1 MERLFEA
8 LPFLAAPFAACL
20 VIASLHCYMGL
31 HVIKRGVIF
40 VDLALAQAAAL
51 GAAVALLIAPFV
63 CPEPHHHHGG
73 PDVAIVTEAG
83 LAEQLGLEDDETAA
97 EFAMDAEDVVTGSH
111 EHATHE
117 HEHKWLAYGMSLLFA
132 LLGAVLL
139 SFGRLK
145 DERIPHEAVIGII
158 FVVCAALS
166 VLILSKAPHGHEKME
181 AMLVGSILFVNW
193 RQVAVMLLLYLI
205 LGVFHFAV
213 RRRFLE
219 VSQSVAAAERAGM
232 RVRLWDCLFYGSF
245 ALMVTQSVSIAG
257 VFVVFSYLIIPGAC
271 ASLFADRFGSRLAF
285 AWAVATLT
293 TVFGLA
299 LSAIADMPTGS
310 SLVSCFGAVLVLC
323 GQVQHPSQYGS
334 CWCAVFCLAWLVAT
348 ERWPVRWQR
357 CPAHILVT

>member
-1 MERLFEA
+1 MDRLSEA

-51 GAAVALLIAPFV
+51 GAAVALLIAPLV

-73 PDVAIVTEAG
+73 PDAAVVTEAE
-83 LAEQLGLEDDETAA
+83 LAEQLGLEDDEAA
-97 EFAMDAEDVVTGSH
+97 AKSAMDTDSVVPESH
-111 EHATHE
+111 ERTTHKHQ
-117 HEHKWLAYGMSLLFA
+117 HEWLAYGMSLLFA
-132 LLGAVLL
+132 LLGAILL

-181 AMLVGSILFVNW
+181 AMLVGSILFVSW
-193 RQVAVMLLLYLI
+193 RQVGVMLLLYLL
-205 LGVFHFAV
+205 LGIFHFAV

-219 VSQSVAAAERAGM
+219 ISQSVGAAERAGK
-232 RVRLWDCLFYGSF
+232 RVRLWDCVFYGSF
-245 ALMVTQSVSIAG
+245 ALMVTQSVGIAG

-271 ASLFADRFGSRLAF
+271 ASLFADRFRVQLVV
-285 AWAVATLT
+285 AWAVAAAT

-299 LSAIADMPTGS
+299 FSAIADMPTGS
-310 SLVSCFGAVLVLC
+310 SLVSCFGGVLVLC
-323 GQVQHPSQYGS
+323 
-334 CWCAVFCLAWLVAT
+334 AVARTFLPKRSNRT
-348 ERWPVRWQR
+348 
-357 CPAHILVT
+357 

>member
-1 MERLFEA
+1 MEQLYKA

-51 GAAVALLIAPFV
+51 GTAAALLIAPLV
-63 CPEPHHHHGG
+63 CPEPHLHHTESS
-73 PDVAIVTEAG
+73 AAFVTEAQ
-83 LAEQLGLEDDETAA
+83 LAEQLNLEDDAA
-97 EFAMDAEDVVTGSH
+97 PARSTSDAEDAVTVIHDHAAH
-111 EHATHE
+111 EHQHV
-117 HEHKWLAYGMSLLFA
+117 WLTYSMSLLFA

-145 DERIPHEAVIGII
+145 DERIPHEAIIGIV

-181 AMLVGSILFVNW
+181 AMLVGSILFVSW
-193 RQVAVMLLLYLI
+193 RQVAVMVPLYLV
-205 LGVFHFAV
+205 LGIFHFV
-213 RRRFLE
+213 LRRHFLE
-219 VSQSVAAAERAGM
+219 ISESVAAAEKAGKQ
-232 RVRLWDCLFYGSF
+232 VRLWDCLFYGSF

-271 ASLFADRFGSRLAF
+271 ASLFVKRFGFRLGM
-285 AWAVATLT
+285 AWVVAVVT

-299 LSAIADMPTGS
+299 LSAVGDMPTGS
-310 SLVSCFGAVLVLC
+310 SLVSCFGAVLVLF
-323 GQVQHPSQYGS
+323 
-334 CWCAVFCLAWLVAT
+334 AVARALLPKRNGT
-348 ERWPVRWQR
+348 
-357 CPAHILVT
+357 I

>member
-1 MERLFEA
+1 MERLFDA

-20 VIASLHCYMGL
+20 VIASLHCYLGL

-63 CPEPHHHHGG
+63 CPEPHHHHGD

-83 LAEQLGLEDDETAA
+83 LAEQLGLEDDEAAA
-97 EFAMDAEDVVTGSH
+97 EFAVDAGNVATGSH
-111 EHATHE
+111 GHATHE
-117 HEHKWLAYGMSLLFA
+117 HEHKWLAYGMSLMFA

-166 VLILSKAPHGHEKME
+166 VLILSKAPHGHEKMQ
-181 AMLVGSILFVNW
+181 AMLVGSILFVSW
-193 RQVAVMLLLYLI
+193 RQVGVMLALYLV
-205 LGVFHFAV
+205 LGVFHFAL
-213 RRRFLE
+213 RRHFLGISRN
-219 VSQSVAAAERAGM
+219 VGAADKAGK

-271 ASLFADRFGSRLAF
+271 ASLFANRFGSQLIL
-285 AWAVATLT
+285 AWAVAAGT

-299 LSAIADMPTGS
+299 LSAVGDMPTGS
-310 SLVSCFGAVLVLC
+310 SLVSCFGAVLVLF
-323 GQVQHPSQYGS
+323 
-334 CWCAVFCLAWLVAT
+334 AVARAVLPNRSNQT
-348 ERWPVRWQR
+348 
-357 CPAHILVT
+357 